1 MLRRVTIKNYRNHA
15 ATVVDFG
22 RFTVL
27 VGPNGA
33 GKSNL
38 VDALHFVNECV
49 ITSISL
55 ALHNRGGIGAVR
67 RHSRGHPTHFGVRL
81 EMELTQDQKA
91 DFSFEIAARPKG
103 AFEVK
108 RERCI
113 VQNLLGESHQYD
125 VESGAFRHG
134 VSGIRPRIE
143 PDRLALSVVSAVE
156 EFQPVY
162 DFLSSMRF
170 YSLVPDQIR
179 QLQEPD
185 EGRVLEKDGSNAAA
199 VLREIRESK
208 SDAYERICRL
218 LAKVVPGTSKAEYV
232 SIGQKETLRFKQD
245 VGDVAPWTFDTLNM
259 SDGTLRVLGIL
270 LAMNQV
276 SLPSFIAIEEPESTI
291 HPAALEVLVDILRDG
306 NMDTQVL
313 ITTHSPDILDNKA
326 ISDKEILV
334 VETRAGRAAVSPVG
348 EVSRKAIRQR
358 LYTPGELFRA
368 GELEPDI
375 RQAEERAQ
383 QLSLF
388 PRNGSDSWFGSASG
402 EHHEACDR
410 TDS

>member
-15 ATVVDFG
+15 STVVDLG

-33 GKSNL
+33 GKSNF
-38 VDALHFVNECV
+38 VDALYFVNECV
-49 ITSISL
+49 TTSISL

-67 RHSRGHPTHFGVRL
+67 RRSRGHPTHFGIRL
-81 EMELTQDQKA
+81 EMELHRDQWA

-108 RERCI
+108 RERCV
-113 VQNLLGESHQYD
+113 VQDLLGESHQYD
-125 VESGAFRHG
+125 VESGTFRHG

-143 PDRLALSVVSAVE
+143 ADRLALSVVSAVE

-170 YSLVPDQIR
+170 YSLVPGQIR

-185 EGRVLEKDGSNAAA
+185 EGGVLKRDGSNAAA
-199 VLREIRESK
+199 VLREVRENK
-208 SDAYERICRL
+208 PDTYERICRL

-232 SIGQKETLRFKQD
+232 SIGQKETLRFRQD
-245 VGDVAPWTFDTLNM
+245 VGDMAPWTFDSLNM

-270 LAMNQV
+270 LAINQV
-276 SLPSFIAIEEPESTI
+276 SFPSLIAIEEPESTI
-291 HPAALEVLVDILRDG
+291 HPAALEVVVDILQAGDPG
-306 NMDTQVL
+306 IQML
-313 ITTHSPDILDNKA
+313 ITTHSPDVLDNKG
-326 ISDKEILV
+326 ISDQEILV
-334 VETRAGRAAVSPVG
+334 VESRAGNAIVSPVG
-348 EVSRKAIRQR
+348 GISREAIRQR
-358 LYTPGELFRA
+358 LYTPGDLLRA
-368 GELEPDI
+368 GELEPDVQ
-375 RQAEERAQ
+375 QAEELSQ

-388 PRNGSDSWFGSASG
+388 STGRRS
-402 EHHEACDR
+402 
-410 TDS
+410 